1 MSARALFDRCSDGA
15 LFERLARKYR
25 SVLFQNPSPS
35 ERRSWENSLPALAEV
50 LCDAGLD
57 DIDVLIEYRLPLTS
71 LRADVVLAGSH
82 PATGRPSYV
91 IVELKQWS
99 EARLVPGTDNLC
111 LVAGMGNRPAL
122 HPVAQV
128 RRYCDY
134 LQDFT
139 NVLSDQED
147 AVAGVAYLHYAVD
160 RDVSELLRLP
170 DASAQLFTDTSRGEL
185 IKYLRTRLS
194 VLEGSPEGD
203 YLLDSPHAP
212 GRQLMRAA
220 AAELIDGGEFLLMD
234 EQEVAARLV
243 KRAANLSRQSDQKEV
258 IVISGGPGSG
268 KSIIALHLMGH
279 LGRNGRS
286 VVHATGSKSFTTTL
300 RHVVGTKNGRIPK
313 LFRYFFDFTSAERNG
328 LDVLICDEAHRIR
341 QRSARQEANAGH
353 RSSRR
358 QVEELIDAARVPVF
372 LLDEHQVVRPE
383 EMGSVETIDEAAH
396 ARGCIVRHVDL
407 NSQFRCGGSRAYEH
421 WVLRLLGLEPGG
433 PIQWQPEENFELFVA
448 ESPQKMESY
457 LRGRQESG
465 YTSRMTAGFCWPWSD
480 PRTDGSLVDDVV
492 IGEWRRP
499 WNLRGEHPSSGAPVS
514 SLWAT
519 DPSGFGQ
526 IGCIYTAQGFEY
538 SWNGVVFG
546 PDLVWRGNGWRAV
559 PGESKDYSVKKAT
572 PEAFGRL
579 ICNTYKV
586 LLTRGLAGTVLYS
599 TDPETRAMLA
609 SLVPTGIKQG
619 P

>member
-1 MSARALFDRCSDGA
+1 MSARALFDQCSDGA
-15 LFERLARKYR
+15 LSKRLAQKYR
-25 SVLFQNPSPS
+25 SVLFESPSPS
-35 ERRSWENSLPALAEV
+35 ERRSWENSIPALAEV

-57 DIDVLIEYRLPLTS
+57 DVEVLIEHRLPLTS
-71 LRADVVLAGSH
+71 LRADVILAGSH

-99 EARLVPGTDNLC
+99 EARLVPGADNLC
-111 LVAGMGNRPAL
+111 LVAKMGNRPAL

-139 NVLSDQED
+139 NVLNDQED
-147 AVAGVAYLHYAVD
+147 SVAGVAYLHYAAD
-160 RDVSELLRLP
+160 QDVSELLRVP
-170 DASAQLFTDTSRGEL
+170 DAKTQLFTDTSRGEL
-185 IKYLRTRLS
+185 IKYLQTRLS
-194 VLEGSPEGD
+194 ALDGSVEAD
-203 YLLDSPHAP
+203 YLLDSPRAP

-220 AAELIDGGEFLLMD
+220 AAEIIDGGEFLLMD

-243 KRAANLSRQSDQKEV
+243 KRAADLSRQSDQKEV

-313 LFRYFFDFTSAERNG
+313 LFRYFFDFTNAERNG
-328 LDVLICDEAHRIR
+328 PDVLICDEAHRIR
-341 QRSARQEANAGH
+341 RRSSRQGAYAGH
-353 RSSRR
+353 RSGRS

-372 LLDEHQVVRPE
+372 LIDEHQVVRPG
-383 EMGSVETIDEAAH
+383 EMGSVETIDEAAQ

-407 NSQFRCGGSRAYEH
+407 NNQFRCGGSRAYEH

-433 PIQWQPEENFELFVA
+433 PIQWQPEEDFELLVA
-448 ESPQKMESY
+448 ESPQGLESY

-465 YTSRMTAGFCWPWSD
+465 YTSRMTAGFCWRWSD
-480 PRTDGSLVDDVV
+480 PRIDGSLVDDVA

-499 WNLRGEHPSSGAPVS
+499 WNLRGEQPVGGAPVS

-538 SWNGVVFG
+538 AWNGMIFG
-546 PDLVWRGNGWRAV
+546 PDLVWRGNEWLAV
-559 PGESKDYSVKKAT
+559 PGESKDRAVKKAE
-572 PEAFGRL
+572 PGAFGRL
-579 ICNTYKV
+579 IRNTYKV
-586 LLTRGLAGTVLYS
+586 LLTRGMVGTVLYS
-599 TDPETRAMLA
+599 TDPETQAMLA
-609 SLVPTGIKQG
+609 SLVPTGIK
-619 P
+619 

>member
-1 MSARALFDRCSDGA
+1 MSARALFDQCSDRA
-15 LFERLARKYR
+15 LFERLAQKYR
-25 SVLFQNPSPS
+25 SVLYQYPSS
-35 ERRSWENSLPALAEV
+35 GERRSWENSLPALAEV

-57 DIDVLIEYRLPLTS
+57 DIEVLIEHQLPLTS
-71 LRADVVLAGSH
+71 LRADIVLAGSH
-82 PATGRPSYV
+82 PTTGRPSYV

-139 NVLSDQED
+139 NVLSDQVD
-147 AVAGVAYLHYAVD
+147 AVAGFAYLHNAVD
-160 RDVSELLRLP
+160 QDVSELLRLP
-170 DASAQLFTDTSRGEL
+170 DAKAQLFTSTSRSEL
-185 IKYLRTRLS
+185 INYLRTRLS
-194 VLEGSPEGD
+194 ALNGSPEGD
-203 YLLDSPHAP
+203 SLLASPHAP

-220 AAELIDGGEFLLMD
+220 AAEIIDGGEFLLMD

-243 KRAANLSRQSDQKEV
+243 KRAVSLSRQSDKKEV

-268 KSIIALHLMGH
+268 KSIIALHLMGS
-279 LGRNGRS
+279 LLRNGRS

-300 RHVVGTKNGRIPK
+300 RYVVGTKNGRIPK
-313 LFRYFFDFTSAERNG
+313 LFRYFFDFADAERNG

-341 QRSARQEANAGH
+341 RRSSRQDTYAGH
-353 RSSRR
+353 RSGRR

-372 LLDEHQVVRPE
+372 LLDEHQVVRPG
-383 EMGSVETIDEAAH
+383 EMGSVATIDEAAH

-407 NSQFRCGGSRAYEH
+407 DNQFRCGGSRAYEH
-421 WVLRLLGLEPGG
+421 WVLCLLGLEPGG
-433 PIQWQPEENFELFVA
+433 PIRWQSEENFELRVA
-448 ESPQKMESY
+448 DSPEEMESY
-457 LRGRQESG
+457 LRIRQESG
-465 YTSRMTAGFCWPWSD
+465 YTSRMTAGFCWQWSD
-480 PRTDGSLVDDVV
+480 PQTDGSLVDDVI
-492 IGEWRRP
+492 IGAWHRP
-499 WNLRGEHPSSGAPVS
+499 WNLRSEQPVGGAPVS

-519 DPSGFGQ
+519 DPSGFEQ

-538 SWNGVVFG
+538 AWNGVIFG

-559 PGESKDYSVKKAT
+559 REASRDHTVKKAA
-572 PEAFGRL
+572 PVAFERL
-579 ICNTYKV
+579 IRNTYKV

-609 SLVPTGIKQG
+609 SVVPTGIEQG
-619 P
+619 L